1 MIGKT
6 LSQYHL
12 VEKFGAGGL
21 GEVCRAKGL
30 RSEREVA
37 IKVLPAGTLADE
49 AAREEGIRVEE
60 SENALCNW

>member
-6 LSQYHL
+6 LSQYRI

-21 GEVCRAKGL
+21 GEVYRAKGL

-49 AAREEGIRVEE
+49 TAREEGIRVEE